1 MRRVNTQKI
10 GDVLQDYFR
19 DNPDLYKRVLDIRIQ
34 RAWGE
39 VLGEMVLQYTQNL
52 YVKDKTLYV
61 SLSSSVL
68 RSELSFCKDRL
79 VQSLN
84 DYVGTVVIE
93 NMVLR

>member
-1 MRRVNTQKI
+1 MKRVNTQKI
-10 GDVLQDYFR
+10 GDVLQEFFS
-19 DNPDLYKRVLDIRIQ
+19 DNPALYKRVLDIRVQ

-39 VLGEMVLQYTQNL
+39 VLGEMVLQYTKNI

-84 DYVGTVVIE
+84 DYVGSSVIE
-93 NMVLR
+93 NIILR